1 MKKMKAKRKY
11 DFKGVREGERER
23 ESKITNLLDGESL
36 RYFRLCKILLVSCIL
51 RVIDRVI

>member
-23 ESKITNLLDGESL
+23 EREQNNQSPRWRIV
-36 RYFRLCKILLVSCIL
+36 KILSPL
-51 RVIDRVI
+51 